1 MSNKKEEQL
10 LNTVPPPAA
19 VSRAPHTGTAG
30 CVDSTTT
37 ARQAKPGMDN
47 NTETCRP
54 SNNLIVSGESSGGI
68 KKNRSTWDG
77 FSVASTVKHSNVTSR
92 RRRYATVHAYVA
104 DQSGKVLDVLME
116 NRNLMIQTVHVMV
129 EGGCDLT
136 DEEIGYL
143 FDAAILAV
151 EQENPPLQ
159 HTATQTSL
167 RNSDDSTGNEAQRV
181 PVLQVPGS
189 VQASDQTV
197 SQLTDPP
204 TLGSI

>member
-1 MSNKKEEQL
+1 MD
-10 LNTVPPPAA
+10 PAEN
-19 VSRAPHTGTAG
+19 RRP
-30 CVDSTTT
+30 
-37 ARQAKPGMDN
+37 N
-47 NTETCRP
+47 NNR
-54 SNNLIVSGESSGGI
+54 ISGESSGGI

-77 FSVASTVKHSNVTSR
+77 FSVASTVKHSNITSR
-92 RRRYATVHAYVA
+92 RPPFASVHAYVA
-104 DQSGKVLDVLME
+104 YQSGKGVILDVLME
-116 NRNLMIQTVHVMV
+116 NQNLMIQNVHVMV

-143 FDAAILAV
+143 FDTAILAV